1 MLSEKRIKEA
11 QSSVKSYL
19 DEGLLVKQPSQE
31 KVFKILLDNSN
42 ESLETADFLFKKN
55 KSRLWV
61 IVCSYYS
68 MFYIANAVLLKVGYK
83 VGDKIAH
90 KVTNDALIVF
100 VKDKLKS
107 SLLEGYEEV
116 KEDALLIAKNK
127 SEAIIEN
134 FEFER
139 KKRGIIQYHTE
150 ESEKV
155 SKADTS
161 LKRAKEF
168 VAEMEKVIRDFDEK

>member
-1 MLSEKRIKEA
+1 MLNEKRVKEA
-11 QSSVKSYL
+11 QSNVKTYL
-19 DEGLLVKQPSQE
+19 TEGLLTKQQLQPNI
-31 KVFKILLDNSN
+31 FKILLDNAN
-42 ESLETADFLFKKN
+42 ESLETADFLFKNNRSK
-55 KSRLWV
+55 LWV

-68 MFYIANAVLLKVGYK
+68 MFYIGNAVLLKIGYK
-83 VGDKIAH
+83 VEDKIPH

-107 SLLEGYEEV
+107 SLLEDYEEV

-127 SEAIIEN
+127 AETLLEN

-139 KKRGIIQYHTE
+139 KKRSTIQYQTGE
-150 ESEKV
+150 PEKM

-168 VAEMEKVIRDFDEK
+168 VAEMRKLLDELNKN

>member
-11 QSSVKSYL
+11 QSNVKTYL
-19 DEGLLVKQPSQE
+19 AEGLLKKQQLQQNIL
-31 KVFKILLDNSN
+31 KILLDNTN
-42 ESLETADFLFKKN
+42 ESLDTADFLLKNN
-55 KSRLWV
+55 KSKLWV

-68 MFYIANAVLLKVGYK
+68 MFYIANAVLLKLGYK
-83 VGDKIAH
+83 VGDKISH

-107 SLLEGYEEV
+107 SLLENYEEA
-116 KEDALLIAKNK
+116 KEEALLIAKNK
-127 SEAIIEN
+127 SESLIEN

-139 KKRGIIQYHTE
+139 KKRSVIQYQTE
-150 ESEKV
+150 EQEKV
-155 SKADTS
+155 SKAETS

-168 VAEMEKVIRDFDEK
+168 FTEMSKMLNELNKK

>member
-1 MLSEKRIKEA
+1 MLNEKRIQEA
-11 QSSVKSYL
+11 QSNVKGYL
-19 DEGLLVKQPSQE
+19 DEGLLIKRLSQE
-31 KVFKILLDNSN
+31 RVLKIFLDNAN
-42 ESLETADFLFKKN
+42 ESLETADFLFNNN
-55 KSRLWV
+55 KSKLWV

-68 MFYIANAVLLKVGYK
+68 MFYISNAVLLKIGYK
-83 VGDKIAH
+83 VGDKIPH

-107 SLLEGYEEV
+107 SLLESYEEI

-127 SEAIIEN
+127 AESIIEN

-139 KKRGIIQYHTE
+139 KKRGIIQYQTE

-168 VAEMEKVIRDFDEK
+168 IAEMEKLIRDFGS